1 MFLYSNYTNIFNKII
16 KDNLDLNLL
25 NNFLTVLKKIEDGE
39 CDQHEASVIVG
50 NILKELYVDSAIRK
64 EQNREKRDKKRKK
77 KDNKRKKKN
86 ISWLEYK
93 KTL

>member
-1 MFLYSNYTNIFNKII
+1 M
-16 KDNLDLNLL
+16 
-25 NNFLTVLKKIEDGE
+25 VLQKIEEGE

-50 NILKELYVDSAIRK
+50 NILKELFVDSAIRK
-64 EQNREKRDKKRKK
+64 EEKREKRERKKK